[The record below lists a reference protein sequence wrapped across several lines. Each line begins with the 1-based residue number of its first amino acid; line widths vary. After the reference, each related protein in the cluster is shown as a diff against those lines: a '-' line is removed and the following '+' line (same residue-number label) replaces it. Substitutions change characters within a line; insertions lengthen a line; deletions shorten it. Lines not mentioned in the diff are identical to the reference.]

1 MSNNPSEKT
10 SKLRNLMEKKDMQP
24 IVYMVALSCSAV
36 LTILAV
42 GFFVTGKFGQVSF
55 LVMLALA
62 IVVGFGI
69 VWGVK
74 KFWFR
79 LGPAEVGLDTLKEE
93 IDTFSKQKLKEIQT
107 DVNLH
112 KESIT
117 ALLKKASESGQR
129 LSEHGQ
135 SINNLIKQATQV
147 ESSLQEV
154 IEAARPPVLQLHA
167 KASEQG
173 VDGIVKVFSLFP
185 DKNQSLGLV
194 SVVAKIIPDITNSK
208 ILSMSNKNKG
218 FVISTP
224 NAKLLDGNQT
234 AAMLYRPPVP
244 VPIQIEI
251 VVSEPCK
258 IFVGSSYV
266 VEPNEFVIE
275 LPPNKSQQ
283 SKP

>member
-1 MSNNPSEKT
+1 
-10 SKLRNLMEKKDMQP
+10 MQP

-42 GFFVTGKFGQVSF
+42 GFFVTGKFSQVSF

-117 ALLKKASESGQR
+117 TLLKEVNETGQR
-129 LSEHGQ
+129 LSEHEQ
-135 SINNLIKQATQV
+135 SINNLIIKAAQV
-147 ESSLQEV
+147 ESSLQEA
-154 IEAARPPVLQLHA
+154 IEAARPPILQLRA
-167 KASEQG
+167 KTSEQG

-185 DKNQSLGLV
+185 DKNQPLGMV
-194 SVVAKIIPDITNSK
+194 SIVAKIIPDITNSK
-208 ILSMSNKNKG
+208 ILSMSNKSSG
-218 FVISTP
+218 LVVGTL
-224 NAKLLDGNQT
+224 NAALLEGNHT
-234 AAMLYRPPVP
+234 AVMLYKPPVP

-251 VVSEPCK
+251 VVSEPCR

-266 VEPNEFVIE
+266 IEPNEFCVE
-275 LPPNKSQQ
+275 LPTQ
-283 SKP
+283 